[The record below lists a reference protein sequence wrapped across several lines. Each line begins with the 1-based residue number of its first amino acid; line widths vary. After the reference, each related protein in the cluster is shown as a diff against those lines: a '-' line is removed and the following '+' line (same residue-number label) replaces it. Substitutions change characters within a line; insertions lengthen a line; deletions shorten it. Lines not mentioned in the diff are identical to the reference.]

1 MIGGEMGFVK
11 QGKATGKIHSVINV
25 VKQGS
30 TVIVKEEPIK
40 KKSK

>member
-11 QGKATGKIHSVINV
+11 QGKATGKIQSTISV

-30 TVIVKEEPIK
+30 TLTVKEEPIK